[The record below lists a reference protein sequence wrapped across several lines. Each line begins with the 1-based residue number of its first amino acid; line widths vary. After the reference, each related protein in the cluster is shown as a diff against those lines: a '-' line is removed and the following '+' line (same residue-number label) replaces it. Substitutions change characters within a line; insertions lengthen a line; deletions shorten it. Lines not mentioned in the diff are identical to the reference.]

1 MTLGRCWD
9 ELHYGTVLGTLS
21 LFFKLRG
28 CAVLFDTTQTQS
40 CATIKTNNRY
50 NYFISHL
57 HISGNAPYSSPSKF
71 CVTFDFRFSW
81 VLQPSQEKLKTVLMQ
96 ILFFFGGGGG
106 GGGGEKNGIWGGGG
120 GEQIRYIMGDVQVA
134 YLFIYFQIAVTTSKY
149 NIIEQYT
156 FTKKKKKRR
165 RRKIIYTTILA
176 SNFIQ

>member
-28 CAVLFDTTQTQS
+28 CVVLFDTTQTQS

-57 HISGNAPYSSPSKF
+57 HISDNAPYSPPSKF
-71 CVTFDFRFSW
+71 CVTFDFHFSW

-96 ILFFFGGGGG
+96 ILFF
-106 GGGGEKNGIWGGGG
+106 WGGW
-120 GEQIRYIMGDVQVA
+120 GEQIRYIMRDVQVA
-134 YLFIYFQIAVTTSKY
+134 YLFSNCSNNIKIQYYRTIYFYQK
-149 NIIEQYT
+149 EKKE
-156 FTKKKKKRR
+156 KKKKNYLHHHTCIKLHSV
-165 RRKIIYTTILA
+165 K
-176 SNFIQ
+176 

>member
-57 HISGNAPYSSPSKF
+57 HISDNAPYSPPSKF
-71 CVTFDFRFSW
+71 CVTFDFHFSW

-96 ILFFFGGGGG
+96 IIFFFGGVVGV
-106 GGGGEKNGIWGGGG
+106 

-165 RRKIIYTTILA
+165 RRKIIYTTIFA

>member
-57 HISGNAPYSSPSKF
+57 HISDNAPYSPPSKF
-71 CVTFDFRFSW
+71 CVTFDFHFSW

-96 ILFFFGGGGG
+96 IIFFLGGGGG
-106 GGGGEKNGIWGGGG
+106 GGGGANKVHYGRCASCVFI
-120 GEQIRYIMGDVQVA
+120 
-134 YLFIYFQIAVTTSKY
+134 YLFSNCSNNIKIQYYRTIYFYQK
-149 NIIEQYT
+149 EKKE
-156 FTKKKKKRR
+156 KKKKKNYLHHHICI
-165 RRKIIYTTILA
+165 KLH
-176 SNFIQ
+176 SVK

>member
-1 MTLGRCWD
+1 MTQGRCWD

-57 HISGNAPYSSPSKF
+57 HDNAPYSPPSKF
-71 CVTFDFRFSW
+71 CVTFDFHFSW

-96 ILFFFGGGGG
+96 ILFFFGGGG
-106 GGGGEKNGIWGGGG
+106 W
-120 GEQIRYIMGDVQVA
+120 GEQIRCIMGDVQVA

-156 FTKKKKKRR
+156 FTKKKKKE
-165 RRKIIYTTILA
+165 KKKKNYLHHHTCIKLH
-176 SNFIQ
+176 SVK

>member
-50 NYFISHL
+50 NYFKSHL
-57 HISGNAPYSSPSKF
+57 HISDNAPYSPPSKF
-71 CVTFDFRFSW
+71 CVTFDFHFSW

-96 ILFFFGGGGG
+96 ILFFLGG
-106 GGGGEKNGIWGGGG
+106 GGGG

-156 FTKKKKKRR
+156 FTKNKKKRR

>member
-57 HISGNAPYSSPSKF
+57 HISDNAPYSPPSKF
-71 CVTFDFRFSW
+71 CVTFDFHFSW

-96 ILFFFGGGGG
+96 IIFFFGGGGVG
-106 GGGGEKNGIWGGGG
+106 V

-165 RRKIIYTTILA
+165 RRKIIYTTIFA

>member
-50 NYFISHL
+50 NYFKNHL
-57 HISGNAPYSSPSKF
+57 HISDNAPYSPPPSKF
-71 CVTFDFRFSW
+71 CVTFDFHFSW

-96 ILFFFGGGGG
+96 ILFFWEG
-106 GGGGEKNGIWGGGG
+106 W

>member
-57 HISGNAPYSSPSKF
+57 HISDNAPYSPPSKF
-71 CVTFDFRFSW
+71 CVTFDFHFSW

-96 ILFFFGGGGG
+96 ILFFW
-106 GGGGEKNGIWGGGG
+106 GEW

>member
-1 MTLGRCWD
+1 M
-9 ELHYGTVLGTLS
+9 
-21 LFFKLRG
+21 
-28 CAVLFDTTQTQS
+28 
-40 CATIKTNNRY
+40 
-50 NYFISHL
+50 HL
-57 HISGNAPYSSPSKF
+57 IPPPSKF
-71 CVTFDFRFSW
+71 CVTFDFHFSW

-96 ILFFFGGGGG
+96 ILFFLGGGGG
-106 GGGGEKNGIWGGGG
+106 GW

-165 RRKIIYTTILA
+165 RRKIIYATILA

>member
-57 HISGNAPYSSPSKF
+57 HISDNAPYS
-71 CVTFDFRFSW
+71 
-81 VLQPSQEKLKTVLMQ
+81 KLKTVLMQ
-96 ILFFFGGGGG
+96 ILFFF
-106 GGGGEKNGIWGGGG
+106 WGGGG
-120 GEQIRYIMGDVQVA
+120 VGGGANKVHYGRCASCVFI
-134 YLFIYFQIAVTTSKY
+134 YLFSNCSNNIKIQYYQTIYFYQK
-149 NIIEQYT
+149 EKKE
-156 FTKKKKKRR
+156 KKKKNYLHHHTCIKLHSV
-165 RRKIIYTTILA
+165 K
-176 SNFIQ
+176 

>member
-9 ELHYGTVLGTLS
+9 ELHYGTVFCFLS

-28 CAVLFDTTQTQS
+28 CAVLFDTTQTQP

-57 HISGNAPYSSPSKF
+57 HISDNAPYSPPSKF
-71 CVTFDFRFSW
+71 CVTFDFHFSW

-96 ILFFFGGGGG
+96 ILFFFGGGG
-106 GGGGEKNGIWGGGG
+106 
-120 GEQIRYIMGDVQVA
+120 EQIRYNMGDLQVA
-134 YLFIYFQIAVTTSKY
+134 YLFIYFQIAVTRSKY